1 MATVNVYSPDDVI
14 ALGAC
19 KYWDVDIATSKNIGS
34 RKWAGNQS
42 HNMCKKDALKIDF
55 WNIMCLLTSF
65 IIGHFLALLSF
76 PSNFYEWIY
85 CQARS
90 SSLWNHQNHQNLST
104 SQFFVG
110 QTFLLVILDINVML
124 ILFGQYL
131 PSFVNV
137 LVLMSMYV
145 IRCLMFNEDF
155 VNSHWFSGDHPI
167 PFVLNVRDKY
177 YQSMMKTAD
186 PQGFS

>member
-85 CQARS
+85 VLTCP
-90 SSLWNHQNHQNLST
+90 
-104 SQFFVG
+104 SQFFCEPNFLASYVG
-110 QTFLLVILDINVML
+110 YQCDVDIVGA
-124 ILFGQYL
+124 IFTIICQC
-131 PSFVNV
+131 SCSHVNV
-137 LVLMSMYV
+137 CHSL
-145 IRCLMFNEDF
+145 FN
-155 VNSHWFSGDHPI
+155 V
-167 PFVLNVRDKY
+167 
-177 YQSMMKTAD
+177 
-186 PQGFS
+186 